1 MPPPPP
7 TPLETYT
14 LSPADHL
21 SIFTTTILPTELA
34 PHHSHPH
41 RASSGH
47 RPLAVLILGQTGAG
61 KTRLAPLLLAA
72 LSRGGGDDSPPVH
85 LIADTYK
92 AYHPHYAV
100 CLPAASADARKWLAM
115 ACEHVVER
123 RMDVLVE
130 SACRYPGDFCEL
142 VEIFGRGGYAVR
154 VAVLAVPEGL
164 SRLGIL
170 RRYYGGLEEGRGRL
184 TPRGVHDES
193 YEGLR
198 EAVGW
203 LDGRGGEGVVVVR
216 RGNLLAHR
224 GGGAAAA
231 LEVERKRA
239 LTGEEREVAERDM
252 EELRRLGDPGVD
264 AQLQEIQGLL
274 DGLGS
279 VDGGELQAL
288 RADEFITDGLEA

>member
-1 MPPPPP
+1 MPPPL

-14 LSPADHL
+14 LAPADHL

-34 PHHSHPH
+34 PHHSHPPN
-41 RASSGH
+41 SSH
-47 RPLAVLILGQTGAG
+47 PLAVLILGQTGAG
-61 KTRLAPLLLAA
+61 KTRLAPLLLSA
-72 LSRGGGDDSPPVH
+72 LSRTGTPPVH

-92 AYHPHYAV
+92 TYHPYYTT

-115 ACEHVVER
+115 ACAHVVSR

-130 SACRYPGDFCEL
+130 SACRYPRDFCEL
-142 VEIFGRGGYAVR
+142 VEIFEGGGYAVR

-170 RRYYGGLEEGRGRL
+170 RRFYGGLEEGRGRL

-193 YEGLR
+193 YRGLG

-216 RGNLLAHR
+216 RGNLLAWR
-224 GGGAAAA
+224 GGGAAGA
-231 LEVERKRA
+231 LEVERGRA
-239 LTGEEREVAERDM
+239 LTREEREVAERDV

-264 AQLQEIQGLL
+264 EQLEEIKGLL

-279 VDGGELQAL
+279 VEGGELRAL
-288 RADEFITDGLEA
+288 KAEEFITEGLEV

>member
-1 MPPPPP
+1 MPPQP
-7 TPLETYT
+7 TPIETYT

-34 PHHSHPH
+34 PHHSHSP
-41 RASSGH
+41 SPH

-72 LSRGGGDDSPPVH
+72 LSHNGTPPVH

-92 AYHPHYAV
+92 TYHPHHTT

-115 ACEHVVER
+115 ACAHVVER

-130 SACRYPGDFCEL
+130 SACRYPRDFCEL
-142 VEIFGRGGYAVR
+142 VEIFEGGGYAVR

-170 RRYYGGLEEGRGRL
+170 RRFYGGLEEGRGRL

-193 YEGLR
+193 YKGLG

-203 LDGRGGEGVVVVR
+203 LDERGGEGVVVVR
-216 RGNLLAHR
+216 RGNLLAWR

-231 LEVERKRA
+231 LEVERGRA
-239 LTGEEREVAERDM
+239 LTREEREVAERDV
-252 EELRRLGDPGVD
+252 EELRGLGDPGVD
-264 AQLQEIQGLL
+264 KQLEEIRGLL

-279 VDGGELQAL
+279 VQGGELQAL
-288 RADEFITDGLEA
+288 RAEEFITEGLEV